1 MPAKRL
7 PPSLLPLI
15 LLPAA
20 ALAQSL
26 PETGQLDPDKVMQ
39 SRYGSSPAAPTA
51 SAAPAASVEAA
62 ARPAPA
68 APVPKA
74 ARAAP
79 APSHAQA
86 QAAEPAP
93 ARAQPAP
100 DWGDGITGVVIE
112 ARGADGKAA
121 LPVTFGQV
129 FAQGDLKRAD
139 TLAGRLSDGRTVP
152 LQVDVK
158 ATHADGSVRH
168 AVISAVLPAGGKG
181 GAQALALV
189 KGKDRGAT
197 AKSAAPASA
206 QALLDAGFTATASA
220 TIDGQAWT
228 ASADRLLRQKPAIWL
243 DGPLVTEW
251 LVSAPL
257 RNDKGAE
264 HPRLSARF
272 AVRWYHALGKAR
284 VDVTLEN
291 AWAFQQAPRNE
302 TYDAR
307 ILVGGREVYAKP
319 GLVHFNQARWRKTF
333 WWGDVPALHVR
344 HDSAYLIASRALPN
358 YDRSLRIPD
367 SALAE
372 LQAAWNGPK
381 TEPMG
386 IGLAIPYMPTTGG
399 RNDLGLL
406 PSWGALYLLSM
417 DKRAMDATL
426 GTADLAGSWSMHYRD
441 RATGRPVSLIDHP
454 YMTVVGSASD
464 TTNPKTGKSE
474 MFPPCP
480 KDACKTPY
488 VHDVSHQPAFAYLPY
503 LVTGDA
509 YYLDELEFW
518 AMYDVFNSNPAY
530 RENIKGLLKPE
541 QVRGQA
547 WGLRTL
553 GEAAYIAP
561 DGDPLKAHFQ
571 RILKSNLDWY
581 NAEYTDNPGANKLGF
596 IANGYALAYKNRTG
610 VAPWQDDFFTSSIGH
625 LADLG
630 FDGARRLLAWKAR
643 FPILRMTAP
652 GACWVGAAVYEMI
665 VRDSAT
671 APFYTTMEQAYKASQ
686 PPAVAAL
693 ECGGPAMAQALKVKN
708 GEMTGYA
715 YSASGYPSNLQPAL
729 AYAADAGGKAG
740 REAWQRFMARSV
752 KPEYGLAPQFAIVP
766 RGPEK

>member
-1 MPAKRL
+1 MPVTRTSL
-7 PPSLLPLI
+7 SLLCAS
-15 LLPAA
+15 LLSAAA
-20 ALAQSL
+20 ALAQESL
-26 PETGQLDPDKVMQ
+26 PEGGQLDAQKVVQ
-39 SRYGSSPAAPTA
+39 ARYRGAASSAAAGLPPATKAELPSAASVSSSSSSSPAAT
-51 SAAPAASVEAA
+51 
-62 ARPAPA
+62 
-68 APVPKA
+68 
-74 ARAAP
+74 
-79 APSHAQA
+79 QA
-86 QAAEPAP
+86 G
-93 ARAQPAP
+93 P

-112 ARGADGKAA
+112 AKGADGKAA

-129 FAQGDLKRAD
+129 FAQGDLKRTD
-139 TLAGRLSDGRTVP
+139 PLLGRLPDGRTVP

-158 ATHADGSVRH
+158 AVHADGSVRH
-168 AVISAVLPAGGKG
+168 AVISALLPGAGKAGS
-181 GAQALALV
+181 QALALV
-189 KGKDRGAT
+189 KGKDKAGA
-197 AKSAAPASA
+197 AKSGAPASA
-206 QALLDAGFTATASA
+206 QPLLDAGFTATASA
-220 TIDGQAWT
+220 VIDGHAWT
-228 ASADRLLRQKPAIWL
+228 ASADKLLRQKPEVWL

-272 AVRWYHALGKAR
+272 AIRWYRALGKAR

-291 AWAFQQAPRNE
+291 AWAFQEAPRNE

-307 ILVGGREVYAKP
+307 VLVGGKEVYAKP
-319 GLVHFNQARWRKTF
+319 GLVHLNQARWRKIF
-333 WWGDVPALHVR
+333 WWGDVPAVHVR

-358 YDRSLRIPD
+358 YDRSVRISD
-367 SALAE
+367 QALAE

-386 IGLAIPYMPTTGG
+386 IGLAIPYMPATGG

-417 DKRAMDATL
+417 DKRARDATL

-441 RATGRPVSLIDHP
+441 RRTGRPVSLIDHP
-454 YMTVVGSASD
+454 YMTVVGNASD
-464 TTNPKTGKSE
+464 TKNPKSGKFE
-474 MFPPCP
+474 GFPPCP
-480 KDACKTPY
+480 KDACKSPY
-488 VHDVSHQPAFAYLPY
+488 VSDVSHQPSFAYLPY
-503 LVTGDA
+503 LVTGDV
-509 YYLDELEFW
+509 YYLEELEFW
-518 AMYDVFNSNPAY
+518 AMYDVFNSNPGY
-530 RENIKGLLKPE
+530 RDDIKGLLRPE

-561 DGDPLKAHFQ
+561 DGDPLKSHFQ

-596 IANGYALAYKNRTG
+596 VANGYALAYRNHTG
-610 VAPWQDDFFTSSIGH
+610 VAPWQDDFFTSAVGH
-625 LADLG
+625 LAELG

-652 GACWVGAAVYEMI
+652 GACWVGASVYEMI
-665 VRDSAT
+665 VRDSAS
-671 APFYTTMEQAYKASQ
+671 APFYTTMEQAYKASH
-686 PPAVAAL
+686 PPAVTAL
-693 ECGGPAMAQALKVKN
+693 DCGSPQMAHALKVKM
-708 GEMTGYA
+708 GEMPGYSS
-715 YSASGYPSNLQPAL
+715 SADGYPSNLQPAL

-752 KPEYGLAPQFAIVP
+752 KPDYGTAPQFAIVP
-766 RGPEK
+766 RGQEK